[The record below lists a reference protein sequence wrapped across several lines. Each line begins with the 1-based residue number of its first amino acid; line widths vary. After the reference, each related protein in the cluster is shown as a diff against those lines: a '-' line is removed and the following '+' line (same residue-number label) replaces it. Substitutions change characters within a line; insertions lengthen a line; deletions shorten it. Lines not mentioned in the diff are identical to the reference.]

1 MLKPFALISA
11 KCETTQ
17 KASLNSLEKSRH
29 KPRLSHNPNN
39 TVPAMKY
46 IDLNADLGESFGPW
60 NMGADRAMLDIVN
73 SANIACGGHAGD
85 NAVMLETIQLAQE
98 RNVKIGAHPGFDD
111 KQGFGRRRIP
121 LSMPEVEQLIAAQVG
136 TIRGIAAL
144 AGAEISYVKPHG
156 ALNNWACENDDVA
169 NAIARAMKQSCPE
182 LAMLAVSGTKLETAS
197 RNAGIKTYSEVF
209 ADRGYGDDGNLVLRG
224 QEGAMITDAGQAADR
239 LIQFFETGEM
249 PTASGG
255 TVKLAA
261 DSICIHGDSD
271 HAVDMAVQL
280 RAALVAHGFELRSFV
295 DA

>member
-1 MLKPFALISA
+1 
-11 KCETTQ
+11 
-17 KASLNSLEKSRH
+17 
-29 KPRLSHNPNN
+29 
-39 TVPAMKY
+39 MKY

-60 NMGADRAMLDIVN
+60 KMGADSAMLDIVN

-85 NAVMLETIQLAQE
+85 NAVMFETIKLAVKN
-98 RNVKIGAHPGFDD
+98 NVKIGAHPGFDD

-121 LSMPEVEQLIAAQVG
+121 LSMSEVEQLIAAQVG
-136 TIRGIAAL
+136 TIKGIAAL
-144 AGAEISYVKPHG
+144 AGAEIAYVKPHG
-156 ALNNWACENDDVA
+156 ALNNWACENADVA
-169 NAIARAMKQSCPE
+169 NAIARSMKQSCPE

-197 RNAGIKTYSEVF
+197 RNAGLKTYSEIF

-224 QEGAMITDAGQAADR
+224 QPGAMITDAGQAADR

-261 DSICIHGDSD
+261 DSICIHGDSA

-280 RAALVAHGFELRSFV
+280 RTALKAHGFTLRSFV

>member
-1 MLKPFALISA
+1 MKPFVSKLPKS
-11 KCETTQ
+11 ETTQ
-17 KASLNSLEKSRH
+17 KASLNSLENSDH
-29 KPRLSHNPNN
+29 TPRLTINPNN
-39 TVPAMKY
+39 TVHLMKY

-60 NMGADRAMLDIVN
+60 NMGADSAMLDIVN

-85 NAVMLETIQLAQE
+85 NAVMLETIKLAQE

-136 TIRGIAAL
+136 TIRGIASL
-144 AGAEISYVKPHG
+144 AGAEITYVKPHG
-156 ALNNWACENDDVA
+156 ALNNWACENMDVA
-169 NAIARAMKQSCPE
+169 DAIAGAMKRSCPE
-182 LAMLAVSGTKLETAS
+182 LAMLAVSGTKLEIAS
-197 RNAGIKTYSEVF
+197 RNAGLKTYSEIF

-224 QEGAMITDAGQAADR
+224 QPGAMITDAEQAADR

-255 TVKLAA
+255 SVKLAA
-261 DSICIHGDSD
+261 DSICIHGDSA

-280 RAALVAHGFELRSFV
+280 RAALIAHGFELRSFV